1 MRFNGAV
8 GTGVLSLAC
17 VFSVHSGA
25 LAAPGKPF
33 TKASDCVVGQRVIDR
48 DNQASVVVE
57 ARGTTCV
64 VQLDSTGK
72 KDYNLFW
79 MLRPAAPGGTEK
91 PTSNARIATG
101 LYPCY
106 SLAGTQLNYAFIDI
120 RIDGPD
126 RYRDKSGKAGRY
138 EVKDNDQIVF
148 TGPLAAAHAKLL
160 SGGRIG
166 LNMSGG
172 NFFNTTCSKSK

>member
-1 MRFNGAV
+1 MTAMSVGGKLVLGLVWFWAAQGA
-8 GTGVLSLAC
+8 AM
-17 VFSVHSGA
+17 
-25 LAAPGKPF
+25 AASTQPF

-48 DNQASVVVE
+48 DNQTSVVVE

-79 MLRPAAPGGTEK
+79 MLRPAAPVGTGK
-91 PTSNARIATG
+91 SASTASIAPG

-138 EVKDNDQIVF
+138 EVKANDQIVF
-148 TGPLAAAHAKLL
+148 TGPLAAANAKLL

-166 LNMSGG
+166 LNMNGG
-172 NFFNTTCSKSK
+172 NFYNTTCSKSK